1 MGVGFVAGGLPISVC
16 TTCTCNAHSTNFVG
30 RKVGAM
36 WPCGLC
42 PVSFLQSAVSRDGEF
57 DKMENAC
64 VGLAWY
70 PVERRNADAVTII
83 IIVEKSPKELNNLT
97 REIGLFSVYCS
108 RFFSDYREITGPVH
122 ASPLH
127 SDVAWPSRA
136 QNSTIVRST
145 EKYGQHFWTAWRSS
159 DCHRNVKWTQD
170 RLQGNRVLKYS
181 ENYLRF
187 FRLILREWCG
197 DIVHAITP
205 HPLKIGYIKR
215 LASLT
220 ESIKRAHRQE
230 FSIVGS
236 EVPNIMTLQVFG
248 FREMPPTTTAD

>member
-97 REIGLFSVYCS
+97 REIGLFSVY
-108 RFFSDYREITGPVH
+108 FFG
-122 ASPLH
+122 
-127 SDVAWPSRA
+127 
-136 QNSTIVRST
+136 
-145 EKYGQHFWTAWRSS
+145 
-159 DCHRNVKWTQD
+159 
-170 RLQGNRVLKYS
+170 LQGNYGTGAR
-181 ENYLRF
+181 
-187 FRLILREWCG
+187 
-197 DIVHAITP
+197 
-205 HPLKIGYIKR
+205 
-215 LASLT
+215 
-220 ESIKRAHRQE
+220 ESIALWCCVTKPRSEFNYRSVDRKIWAAFLNRLKVIGLSSKR
-230 FSIVGS
+230 
-236 EVPNIMTLQVFG
+236 QVDSG
-248 FREMPPTTTAD
+248 PIARE